1 MKKVFV
7 NFTNHPSADWGQKQ
21 RKEAEKYGKI
31 IDLPF
36 PVVSALAT
44 EAEISEMSE
53 KYIDKITELD
63 PAAVLCQ
70 GEFCVA
76 FQVIS
81 GLKQKGIV
89 VLAACSERC
98 VKESENKKE
107 VWFVFEQFRKY

>member
-7 NFTNHPSADWGQKQ
+7 NFTNHPSARWGQKQ
-21 RKEAEKYGKI
+21 REEAEKYGEI

-36 PVVSALAT
+36 PAVSALAK
-44 EAEISEMSE
+44 EAEIAEMSR
-53 KYIDKITELD
+53 KYIDQITELA

-70 GEFCVA
+70 GEFCMA
-76 FQVIS
+76 YQVIS

-89 VLAACSERC
+89 VLAACSERF
-98 VKESENKKE
+98 VKETDNKKE